1 MNTLDQPSASMPA
14 HASRYAISLHSQL
27 VRQKRPGDKSLL
39 DFPTTVATAN
49 RHHRRQ
55 RMRRTLASAERAC
68 ANNVSTDATSSSL
81 ERSYVELL
89 KETYKDRSYYGGP
102 SDECPHCG
110 AVFWFQERVKSLSAV
125 SQRRL
130 VYNLCCRGGKIVL
143 EPYRCPPSPLCDLLR
158 FDGDSRARRFLRQ
171 IRSYNSLFAFTSLGA
186 VVDRSINNGTAPYVF
201 KINGV
206 VHHRI
211 GSLLP
216 NHGLRPQF
224 AQLYI
229 YDTEHEV
236 QNRLGMFENEA
247 DVHDRPDP
255 EVARLLL
262 NMLDE
267 HNKLVAAF
275 RFAKERLD
283 EEGDQ
288 KVTLRLLGCNTRHD
302 AQYNL
307 PTNGELAA
315 VIVGDCSSSQYKYDV
330 LVHAREGGLKHVS
343 CLHPSYMA
351 LQYPLLFPYGDRGY
365 HLGIKYADVG
375 EGDVACRKYVTM
387 LEFVRHRS
395 HYRLNEPNPFT
406 CYGRLS
412 NQLAVDAYS
421 TIEASRLQFIADH
434 QKELRCE
441 SVQGITD
448 AIGRGLTSAD
458 SVGGRVIVPASF
470 TGGRRYHVM
479 NYQDA
484 MAICRVYGPPDLFV
498 TFTCNP
504 KWKEIVDA
512 LRFEP
517 GQQACDRSDIVVRVF
532 HMKVDE
538 FIADI
543 REDKIF
549 GPIRADVVG
558 VVSVIS
564 HVSSL
569 RTRGR
574 QAEVMKRTVTI
585 SNARDTG
592 PTVDVVLWGERA
604 TAFPAEQIHRD
615 SRSSPQIIV
624 FVGTLVRSYADN
636 VSLSGGSSC
645 KWYINAP
652 LPEVNALR
660 ASAETNH
667 NPVIWDQGKAAAE
680 STVIA
685 VPEHKKLKDIK
696 YLHPFENKKK
706 EWLVVVK
713 ILKIDR
719 SWWYNAC
726 KKCLRTTKPHG
737 DTYKCTNNSCDSI
750 GSPTPSS
757 RGSNLF
763 FGLAANSAVGHG
775 SGVAQNRG
783 AAFIREPSLTPESH
797 KVSSSAKCNIQTT
810 PHQGDNLLQGTEI
823 ITSPPNVQAPSGAA
837 YSVLDGSTNKAHKS
851 VVGKRSRTSPSKKV
865 AKKLFRDEDTG
876 DDDVAGSA
884 DVDAE

>member
-1 MNTLDQPSASMPA
+1 MNTLDRPSTSAPA
-14 HASRYAISLHSQL
+14 HASRYVVPFHSQP
-27 VRQKRPGDKSLL
+27 VRRKRP
-39 DFPTTVATAN
+39 
-49 RHHRRQ
+49 
-55 RMRRTLASAERAC
+55 
-68 ANNVSTDATSSSL
+68 
-81 ERSYVELL
+81 
-89 KETYKDRSYYGGP
+89 ETYKDRSYYGGP
-102 SDECPHCG
+102 SDECRHCG
-110 AVFWFQERVKSLSAV
+110 AVFWFQGRVKSASTV
-125 SQRRL
+125 TQRRL

-143 EPYRCPPSPLCDLLR
+143 EPYKCPPPPLSDLLR
-158 FDGDSRARRFLRQ
+158 FDGDNRAKRFLRQ
-171 IRSYNSLFAFTSLGA
+171 IRSYNSLFAFTSLGV

-216 NHGLRPQF
+216 SHGLRPQF

-267 HNKLVAAF
+267 HNSLVAAF

-283 EEGDQ
+283 EAGNQ

-307 PTNGELAA
+307 PANGEVAA
-315 VIVGDCSSSQYKYDV
+315 IIVGDCSPSQFKYDV

-343 CLHPSYMA
+343 CLHPSYLA

-365 HLGIKYADVG
+365 HLGIKYSDVG
-375 EGDVACRKYVTM
+375 GGDVSSRKYVTM

-434 QKELRCE
+434 QKELCCE
-441 SVQGITD
+441 SVQGIAD
-448 AIGRGLTSAD
+448 AIGKGLTSAD

-517 GQQACDRSDIVVRVF
+517 GQQPCDRSDIVMGDILIPSLMVGDCSHSLCVRVSRLWEF
-532 HMKVDE
+532 LDPQDDSRLLHTDLVLLDE
-538 FIADI
+538 EGNSIHAQIYPPLCQQFSALLDEGGVYNLKYFLVRKANRFYKPVENCSMISFTKWTTF
-543 REDKIF
+543 E
-549 GPIRADVVG
+549 VVLQIPLLFQFAHVLG

-604 TAFPAEQIHRD
+604 TAFPAEQVHKD
-615 SRSSPQIIV
+615 SGSSPQIII

-652 LPEVNALR
+652 VPEVNALR
-660 ASAETNH
+660 ASFQSSFSPNLITAICKPTWINSAEPNH
-667 NPVIWDQGKAAAE
+667 RPVIWDQGKVAAE
-680 STVIA
+680 STIVA

-696 YLHPFENKKK
+696 YLHPFENK
-706 EWLVVVK
+706 
-713 ILKIDR
+713 
-719 SWWYNAC
+719 
-726 KKCLRTTKPHG
+726 
-737 DTYKCTNNSCDSI
+737 
-750 GSPTPSS
+750 
-757 RGSNLF
+757 LF
-763 FGLAANSAVGHG
+763 V
-775 SGVAQNRG
+775 
-783 AAFIREPSLTPESH
+783 SLT
-797 KVSSSAKCNIQTT
+797 CFLDYLLTLQ
-810 PHQGDNLLQGTEI
+810 QGKDQLPLELSNSQDD
-823 ITSPPNVQAPSGAA
+823 A
-837 YSVLDGSTNKAHKS
+837 YSVLDGSTNKTDKS
-851 VVGKRSRTSPSKKV
+851 VTGKRSRTSPSKKA
-865 AKKLFRDEDTG
+865 AKKLFRDEVIT
-876 DDDVAGSA
+876 DDDAAGST
-884 DVDAE
+884 DVDAA